1 MSDTTLTSGARDA
14 VHLFAVDIDEDAFWG
29 FVQPDPDTGD
39 WPLKDALGVETLDA
53 GQVEGAVVEDL
64 EGIGLSGFLIEGI
77 GVNEALIAPD
87 RARLDALSGPVA
99 IIRGAA
105 FDGAH
110 VPLSPSAPLRHLETY
125 EMVRAASTF
134 EALESAAAMGTTAPA
149 PRTAPPPARNRW
161 LLWMLIAAAALILL
175 ALLTGTIL

>member
-77 GVNEALIAPD
+77 GVDEALVAHD
-87 RARLDALSGPVA
+87 RARLDASPV
-99 IIRGAA
+99 G
-105 FDGAH
+105 
-110 VPLSPSAPLRHLETY
+110 SC
-125 EMVRAASTF
+125 RAC
-134 EALESAAAMGTTAPA
+134 SAAPECHT
-149 PRTAPPPARNRW
+149 
-161 LLWMLIAAAALILL
+161 
-175 ALLTGTIL
+175 